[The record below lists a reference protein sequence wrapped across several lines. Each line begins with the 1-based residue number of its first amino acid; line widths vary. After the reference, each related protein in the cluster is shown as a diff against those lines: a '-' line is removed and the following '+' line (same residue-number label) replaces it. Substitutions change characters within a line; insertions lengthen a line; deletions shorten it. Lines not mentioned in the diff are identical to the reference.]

1 MSSISPPSHDGE
13 PGDVVTAAFDG
24 QGTRCSRA
32 KFTARDD
39 VGDAETTRDERRLPV
54 DHRVPDGARF
64 VVGEIAGEYSVS
76 PHTRFEVV
84 DDLLFELNLSAFGG
98 SQRHG

>member
-1 MSSISPPSHDGE
+1 MSAG
-13 PGDVVTAAFDG
+13 
-24 QGTRCSRA
+24 
-32 KFTARDD
+32 
-39 VGDAETTRDERRLPV
+39 RRSN
-54 DHRVPDGARF
+54 HRVPDAARF
-64 VVGEIAGEYSVS
+64 LVGEIAGEYSVS